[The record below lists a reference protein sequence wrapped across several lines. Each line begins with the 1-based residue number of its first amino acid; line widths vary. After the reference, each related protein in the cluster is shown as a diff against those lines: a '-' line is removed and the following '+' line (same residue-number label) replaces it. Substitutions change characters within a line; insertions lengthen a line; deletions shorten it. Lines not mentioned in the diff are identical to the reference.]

1 MAGSRAFSVT
11 LQFFPF
17 EFVLFF
23 QKALGFFFLQM
34 LQKTFK
40 SKGKWGEEINGHAR
54 QMKF

>member
-40 SKGKWGEEINGHAR
+40 SKGKWGEEIDGHAR